1 MYLELEELYNM
12 KTIQSK
18 FNEGLLLEQLLDNP
32 HVTSQITKIKKGTH
46 FSTETASQDNVYFLI
61 KGIAGLHY
69 NERLV
74 VIADQKDFIGLD
86 DLLEKD
92 APTYTV
98 EALEECEVIVFDR
111 HEIMDFIFSMQ
122 EGWLYLYL
130 NEKKHHETLVEKIK
144 FLREKGID
152 RLTHTYYDL
161 ANRFGEPTQDG
172 KILPKCF
179 NLKRLAEIANISANS
194 VASFNEVLKERGLIE
209 KKGSSCI
216 VRTGTEKII

>member
-18 FNEGLLLEQLLDNP
+18 FNEGILLEQLLGNP
-32 HVTSQITKIKKGTH
+32 HVTSQITKIKKGAH
-46 FSTETASQDNVYFLI
+46 FSTELASKDHVYFLI

-69 NERLV
+69 NDRLL

-86 DLLEKD
+86 DLLTKEV
-92 APTYTV
+92 PTYTV

-111 HEIMDFIFSMQ
+111 YEIMDFLFSMQ

-130 NEKKHHETLVEKIK
+130 NEKKHYETLAKKIE
-144 FLREKGID
+144 FLHKKGID

-161 ANRFGEPTQDG
+161 ATRFGEPTAEG
-172 KILPKCF
+172 NILPKCF
-179 NLKRLAEIANISANS
+179 NLKRLAEIANISPNS
-194 VASFNEVLKERGLIE
+194 VASFNEVLKERNFIV
-209 KKGSSCI
+209 KKGASCI
-216 VRTGTEKII
+216 VRIGTEKTI

>member
-12 KTIQSK
+12 QTSK
-18 FNEGLLLEQLLDNP
+18 IKQEFLLEQLLNNP
-32 HVTSQITKIKKGTH
+32 HVSSQIVNIRKGTY
-46 FSTETASQDNVYFLI
+46 FSNEFASQDNVYFLI

-74 VIADQKDFIGLD
+74 VIADQKDFISLD
-86 DLLEKD
+86 DLLAKE
-92 APTYTV
+92 APTYTI

-130 NEKKHHETLVEKIK
+130 NEKKHQETLVEKIQ

-152 RLTHTYYDL
+152 RLTRTYYDL
-161 ANRFGEPTQDG
+161 ATRFGEPTTDG
-172 KILPKCF
+172 HILPKCF
-179 NLKRLAEIANISANS
+179 NLKRLAEIANISPNS
-194 VASFNEVLKERGLIE
+194 VASFNETLKERNIIIKRGA
-209 KKGSSCI
+209 SCI
-216 VRTGTEKII
+216 VRTELII

>member
-18 FNEGLLLEQLLDNP
+18 FNEEVLLEQLLGSP
-32 HVTSQITKIKKGTH
+32 HVTSQITKIKKGNY
-46 FSTETASQDNVYFLI
+46 FSKDQASQDNVYFLI

-86 DLLEKD
+86 DLLTKE
-92 APTYTV
+92 APTYNV
-98 EALEECEVIVFDR
+98 EALEECEVIIFNR
-111 HEIMDFIFSMQ
+111 HEIMDLLFSMQ

-130 NEKKHHETLVEKIK
+130 SEKKHHEILIEQIH
-144 FLREKGID
+144 FLHKKGID
-152 RLTHTYYDL
+152 RLSLTYYDL
-161 ANRFGEPTQDG
+161 ANRFGKPTKGG

-179 NLKRLAEIANISANS
+179 NLRRLSEIANISPNS
-194 VASFNEVLKERGLIE
+194 VASFNEILKARGLIIKE
-209 KKGSSCI
+209 ATNCI
-216 VRTGTEKII
+216 VVMEQK

>member
-18 FNEGLLLEQLLDNP
+18 FNEELLLEQLLDSP
-32 HVTSQITKIKKGTH
+32 HITSQITKIKKGNY
-46 FSTETASQDNVYFLI
+46 FSKDQASQDNVYFLI

-86 DLLEKD
+86 DLLTKE
-92 APTYTV
+92 APTYNV
-98 EALEECEVIVFDR
+98 EALEECEVIIFNR
-111 HEIMDFIFSMQ
+111 HEIMDFLFSTQ

-130 NEKKHHETLVEKIK
+130 NEKKHHETLIEKIQ

-152 RLTHTYYDL
+152 RLANTYCDL
-161 ANRFGEPTQDG
+161 ATRFGEPTKDG
-172 KILPKCF
+172 STLPKCF
-179 NLKRLAEIANISANS
+179 NLRRLAEIANISSNS
-194 VASFNEVLKERGLIE
+194 VASFNEILKERGLII
-209 KKGSSCI
+209 KKQTNCI
-216 VRTGTEKII
+216 VVVAPKK